1 MSQIWSKRVRNAWIV
16 VNYRYIVVKH
26 GQIVVKTVG
35 IVVNG
40 VKTNE

>member
-1 MSQIWSKRVRNAWIV
+1 MSQIWSKRVSNAWIV
-16 VNYRYIVVKH
+16 VNYRDIVVKH
-26 GQIVVKTVG
+26 GGIVVKTVG